1 MALGLNKIVLASAST
16 NTPGAYW
23 QLTTLTGNNSTTV
36 VPAGTYLLFPT
47 ANVTIEAVSA
57 YNTNTACATPSTWST
72 LIANNAGVDGF
83 GLGKLL
89 DIGRCQRACKR
100 DCCYCNYDYFGYG
113 QWWSSCYRHVQHIR
127 NRYG

>member
-1 MALGLNKIVLASAST
+1 MALGLNKIVLASANT

-72 LIANNAGVDGF
+72 LIGNNTGGVLISDGVNVRANVTVATATTITLATVNG
-83 GLGKLL
+83 
-89 DIGRCQRACKR
+89 
-100 DCCYCNYDYFGYG
+100 G
-113 QWWSSCYRHVQHIR
+113 QAASGTY
-127 NRYG
+127 NT

>member
-57 YNTNTACATPSTWST
+57 YNT
-72 LIANNAGVDGF
+72 LIPLVQRHR
-83 GLGKLL
+83 LGQLFL
-89 DIGRCQRACKR
+89 PIILAVC
-100 DCCYCNYDYFGYG
+100 
-113 QWWSSCYRHVQHIR
+113 
-127 NRYG
+127 